1 MSFTP
6 GLCFINTQYSFSLI
20 LQQRS
25 SCVLHT
31 DYVLPPWVPVMINP
45 TGCFVCFFSVIN
57 THPRWRGSVFRP
69 NSKPNCLS
77 LFLHSVCGA
86 CQSQCTT
93 VHTITHTPHHKLII
107 IQILN
112 CTHADPFQN
121 KAFKS
126 VRWLQ
131 MMHKNVLLSWLLLIL
146 LIFFSFG
153 FYFLQVLTNGWTISK

>member
-57 THPRWRGSVFRP
+57 THPRWRGSVSVIKTFLGPIPDQTR
-69 NSKPNCLS
+69 LS
-77 LFLHSVCGA
+77 LFLRSVCGA

-112 CTHADPFQN
+112 CTHADLFKTRHS
-121 KAFKS
+121 KAWDDF
-126 VRWLQ
+126 RWCTKMCYCL
-131 MMHKNVLLSWLLLIL
+131 
-146 LIFFSFG
+146 G
-153 FYFLQVLTNGWTISK
+153 YF